1 MSIRA
6 SGVFKSGVP
15 EILPT
20 RLFIVLIY
28 KGFGLIINLHT
39 IFQIN
44 TGDLLQSVGNQ
55 RFFLQIFGGF
65 YPNEKRL
72 AGPVGAHLV
81 GGGAMLKLRL
91 DQLRPGM
98 KLGQDV
104 VNFSGQVLLYQGNP
118 VQPKDIKNFKAWGIL
133 EVTVEN
139 TSMDPSDSFENNR
152 IDAKLLVEAQSEISN
167 LFRHSNLSH
176 PVISELMR
184 LSTLNKLKQKPG
196 MENVNVY

>member
-1 MSIRA
+1 
-6 SGVFKSGVP
+6 
-15 EILPT
+15 
-20 RLFIVLIY
+20 
-28 KGFGLIINLHT
+28 
-39 IFQIN
+39 
-44 TGDLLQSVGNQ
+44 
-55 RFFLQIFGGF
+55 
-65 YPNEKRL
+65 
-72 AGPVGAHLV
+72 
-81 GGGAMLKLRL
+81 MLKLRL

-167 LFRHSNLSH
+167 LFRYSNLSH